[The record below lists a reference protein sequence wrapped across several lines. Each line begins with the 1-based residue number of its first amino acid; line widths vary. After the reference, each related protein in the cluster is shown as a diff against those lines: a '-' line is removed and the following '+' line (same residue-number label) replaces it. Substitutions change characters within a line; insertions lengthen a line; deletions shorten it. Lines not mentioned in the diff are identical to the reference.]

1 MDEKKRKPQ
10 KEKVRGSATFDGQN
24 FSFTPEQ
31 KGEAIQKNI
40 TTAGKS
46 KLYETAGTK
55 QSSIVAHLV
64 ADAKAADPAFE
75 MIEALKQLYAKTGKP
90 FPEVD
95 VNDVDVVSQERL
107 KIRLSREQKEM
118 RIFLSLPLVSTEKM
132 FRDLQLNLAK
142 LTSEMYLA
150 EDVVKKLIE
159 K

>member
-10 KEKVRGSATFDGQN
+10 KEKVRGSATFDGQH

-31 KGEAIQKNI
+31 RGEAVQKNI
-40 TTAGKS
+40 TTSGKS

-75 MIEALKQLYAKTGKP
+75 MIEALKQLYAKAGKE

-95 VNDVDVVSQERL
+95 VNDVDIVSQERL
-107 KIRLSREQKEM
+107 KIRLSKEQKEVK
-118 RIFLSLPLVSTEKM
+118 IYLSMPLVSTEKM
-132 FRDLQLNLAK
+132 YRDLQLNLAK
-142 LTSEMYLA
+142 LTSEMYLS
-150 EDVVKKLIE
+150 EQVVKKLIE
-159 K
+159 